1 MGMLKS
7 VINLLKTRF
16 PMALGGANLAIS
28 MGLFGGY
35 PDLFFFPPGAGGGR
49 ADGSAIV
56 VLFVLWYCYKRG
68 REERLE
74 KERLAAEA
82 LAGGEGAASEAAL
95 TVVVQ
100 EEGEGEGRKEE

>member
-28 MGLFGGY
+28 MGLF
-35 PDLFFFPPGAGGGR
+35 
-49 ADGSAIV
+49 V

-82 LAGGEGAASEAAL
+82 LAGGEGAASGATL

-100 EEGEGEGRKEE
+100 EEGEGRKEE